1 MQRGLSWRAHDP
13 RTRVALVGV
22 ASLLLCCAGPKQA
35 VAPSKRLLPRVLL
48 TENAGAGAVRVSPN
62 AAWFVLYDD
71 DEVIF
76 RRGVAGEEEY
86 FTTLLSPEESA
97 ALLRELENPALAA
110 LTGSWDLRP
119 LVDHVVTWS
128 LETRTGDGPSRSISI
143 RGLESPDDEAMR
155 KQNLSPDQL
164 RAFEQVV
171 QRLSTF
177 SHTGEEPWVP
187 HAAVLSTSAVRP
199 DVAGPAELCAWPET
213 IHLGPNESPSPVPT
227 DRHWTLTGAQFVAI
241 ELFLASCHRE
251 NKARLVLLDR
261 TAVEARLRVALPHE
275 DPLR

>member
-1 MQRGLSWRAHDP
+1 MRI
-13 RTRVALVGV
+13 
-22 ASLLLCCAGPKQA
+22 ASLATNLFED
-35 VAPSKRLLPRVLL
+35 SEL
-48 TENAGAGAVRVSPN
+48 TEPTRALEQAGHTVDVIAPRKEAISGYHGRAKVLPD
-62 AAWFVLYDD
+62 AAIDDVDPQEFDALFVPGG
-71 DEVIF
+71 F
-76 RRGVAGEEEY
+76 
-86 FTTLLSPEESA
+86 
-97 ALLRELENPALAA
+97 
-110 LTGSWDLRP
+110 
-119 LVDHVVTWS
+119 
-128 LETRTGDGPSRSISI
+128 
-143 RGLESPDDEAMR
+143 
-155 KQNLSPDQL
+155 SPDQL

-227 DRHWTLTGAQFVAI
+227 DRHWTLTGAQFVVI